1 MRPLS
6 GDWLLHGELDGWAR
20 RTPHSPA
27 ITLGERS
34 LCYRELERA
43 SRSLALVLRELGV
56 ATGDRVALLLPKSLD
71 AVVAAYAVLRAGGIY
86 VPIDEQSPPSRQLGV
101 MADCGVR
108 GVVGEKRAL
117 AALSDTDASFLAELG
132 FALGR
137 DLPPFSARCQAWDF
151 GDHVTS
157 GELPRVDAEQ
167 PSYILYTSGSTGR
180 PKGVTVTHRG
190 ARAFV
195 DWAVRSFGLSPRDRL
210 TCHAQLGFD
219 LTILDLFA
227 AGAAGARVTLITPEM
242 MLRPHQLWELL
253 ADQAVTTWYSVPSA
267 LALLVSEVRPGTK
280 PPPTLERVLFA
291 GEVFPMP
298 ALRSAM
304 QALPGARF
312 FNLFGPTETNVCLWH
327 ELEGVPPAD
336 ATAIPIGIPCDHLHV
351 ELLTEDGTLCR
362 AEEEGEIAVRGPTVL
377 AGYWGRPELTARAF
391 MGPLYRTG
399 DRARRDADGRYW
411 FLGRRDRLVK
421 RRGYRIEL
429 GEVEAALAKLA
440 GVRESAVVALPNPES
455 GCEIRAFVV
464 PCPGAELD
472 LFQVKLHCGSLL
484 PRYMVP
490 DSVEF
495 RPRLPRTSTG
505 KVDWQNL
512 K

>member
-1 MRPLS
+1 MGRNF
-6 GDWLLHGELDGWAR
+6 DLDHC
-20 RTPHSPA
+20 PNKQ
-27 ITLGERS
+27 E
-34 LCYRELERA
+34 
-43 SRSLALVLRELGV
+43 
-56 ATGDRVALLLPKSLD
+56 
-71 AVVAAYAVLRAGGIY
+71 AVIAAYAVLRAGGTY

-101 MADCGVR
+101 MADCGVA
-108 GVVGEKRAL
+108 GVVGEKRAV
-117 AALSDTDASFLAELG
+117 AALSDTDPSFMRELG
-132 FALGR
+132 FVLGR
-137 DLPPFSARCQAWDF
+137 ELPALEARCVAWDF
-151 GDHVTS
+151 GAHQTS
-157 GELPRVDAEQ
+157 GELPRVDAER
-167 PSYILYTSGSTGR
+167 PAYILYTSGSTGR
-180 PKGVTVTHRG
+180 PKGVVVTHRG

-195 DWAVRSFGLSPRDRL
+195 DWAVRSFGLGPRDRL

-227 AGAAGARVTLITPEM
+227 AGAAGGEVTLITPEM
-242 MLRPHQLWELL
+242 MLRPGLLWQLL
-253 ADQAVTTWYSVPSA
+253 AEQAVTTWYSVPSA
-267 LALLVSEVRPGTK
+267 LALLVDAVRPGTP
-280 PPPTLERVLFA
+280 PPPTLARVLFA
-291 GEVFPMP
+291 GEVFPLP
-298 ALRSAM
+298 ALRKAM

-327 ELEGVPPAD
+327 ALDGAPPAD
-336 ATAIPIGIPCDHLHV
+336 ATAIPIGIPCDHLEV
-351 ELLTEDGTLCR
+351 ELISDHGAPCG
-362 AEEEGEIAVRGPTVL
+362 AEEEGEIAVAGATVL
-377 AGYWGRPELTARAF
+377 AGYWGRPDLTARAF
-391 MGPLYRTG
+391 VGRWYRTG
-399 DRARRDADGRYW
+399 DRARRDVDGRYW

-440 GVRESAVVALPNPES
+440 GVHESAVVALPDPES

-472 LFQVKLHCGSLL
+472 LFGVKYHCGSLL

-495 RPRLPRTSTG
+495 LPLLPRTSTG

>member
-1 MRPLS
+1 
-6 GDWLLHGELDGWAR
+6 LLHGELEGWAR
-20 RTPHSPA
+20 RAPDWPA
-27 ITLGERS
+27 ITLQKRS
-34 LCYRELERA
+34 LSYRELERA

-56 ATGDRVALLLPKSLD
+56 ASGDRVALLLPKSLD
-71 AVVAAYAVLRAGGIY
+71 AVVAAYAVLRAGGSY

-101 MADCGVR
+101 LADCGVR
-108 GVVGEKRAL
+108 GVVGEQRAL
-117 AALSDTDASFLAELG
+117 AALADTDTSFLAQLG

-137 DLPPFSARCQAWDF
+137 DLPPLPAPCRAWDF
-151 GDHVTS
+151 GDHVAS
-157 GELPRVDAEQ
+157 GELPRVAAEQ
-167 PSYILYTSGSTGR
+167 PAYILYTSGSTGR

-195 DWAVRSFGLSPRDRL
+195 DWAVRSFGLGPHDRL
-210 TCHAQLGFD
+210 TCHAQLSFD
-219 LTILDLFA
+219 LSILDLFA
-227 AGAAGARVTLITPEM
+227 AGTAGAQVSLITPEM
-242 MLRPHQLWELL
+242 MLRPHLLWELL
-253 ADQAVTTWYSVPSA
+253 AEQAATTWYSVPSA
-267 LALLVSEVRPGTK
+267 LALLVGALRPDTK
-280 PPPTLERVLFA
+280 PPPSLARILFA
-291 GEVFPMP
+291 GEVFPLP

-327 ELEGVPPAD
+327 ELEEVPPAD
-336 ATAIPIGIPCDHLHV
+336 ATAIPIGIPCDHLRV
-351 ELLTEDGTLCR
+351 ELLSEHGARCS
-362 AEEEGEIAVRGPTVL
+362 AEEEGEIAVAGPTVL

-391 MGPLYRTG
+391 WPPGTRPGVGPLYRTG
-399 DRARRDADGRYW
+399 DRARRDPEGRYW

-495 RPRLPRTSTG
+495 RARLPRTSTG
-505 KVDWQNL
+505 KVDWQSL